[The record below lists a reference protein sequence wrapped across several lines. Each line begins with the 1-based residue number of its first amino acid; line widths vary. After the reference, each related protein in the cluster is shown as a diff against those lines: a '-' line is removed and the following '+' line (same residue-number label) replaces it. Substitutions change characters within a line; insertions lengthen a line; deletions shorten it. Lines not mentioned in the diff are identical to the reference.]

1 MNMEITSVDE
11 YGVWMD
17 IICNGEKY
25 EGFYNYEEVRIFLNG
40 KEVTDNMPFS
50 MREKIMEDIDDMNI

>member
-17 IICNGEKY
+17 IMYKGEKY
-25 EGFYNYEEVRIFLNG
+25 EGFYNYEEVRVFLNG
-40 KEVTDNMPFS
+40 KEVTDTMPFS
-50 MREKIMEDIDDMNI
+50 IREKIMEDIDDMNI